1 LKINVD
7 ILTLTNI
14 IPDGMKKITFALLFV
29 SIVNLSFAQQE
40 DRFRVG
46 MDLGFAV
53 PKAGGG
59 GALVYLEPKYNFKSN
74 MNIGLRFGLVGMA
87 RDVVYNTSNETVK
100 GEVSGNGS
108 FALTYDYHFH
118 KEGSN
123 FAPFLGVGVGRA
135 LFSNLAIEDPIGDGD
150 DIGQLSTN
158 SATFGMV
165 RGGFETGKFRLSL
178 DYNFLPV
185 SDIVDVSNNVIGET
199 ENSYFGISLGFFVGG
214 GRWRN
219 SNF

>member
-1 LKINVD
+1 MD
-7 ILTLTNI
+7 FHILTSI
-14 IPDGMKKITFALLFV
+14 IQDHMKKFIIALLLV
-29 SIVNLSFAQQE
+29 LSGNLAFAQQE
-40 DRFRVG
+40 DKFRVG
-46 MDLGFAV
+46 MDWGFVV
-53 PKAGGG
+53 PNAEGGG
-59 GALVYLEPKYNFKSN
+59 FLVYLEPKYNFKSN

-87 RDVVYNTSNETVK
+87 RDVVYNSGIETVK
-100 GEVSGNGS
+100 GEFSANAS
-108 FALTYDYHFH
+108 FALTFDYHFH

-123 FAPFLGVGVGRA
+123 FAPFLGAGLGRA
-135 LFSNLAIEDPIGDGD
+135 LFSNLTIEDPISNGD
-150 DIGQLSTN
+150 DIGQISTN
-158 SATFGMV
+158 SATFGMF

-219 SNF
+219 PNF